1 MPRAAVVVENPFSS
15 SRAPV
20 ICWSCEKA
28 AGADMFCA
36 HCGAIQPADAAAS
49 HFQVL
54 GVPQAFDVDLAALE
68 RRYKELTRQLHP
80 DKFARA
86 DARARRASLQ
96 RTVQLNQAWK
106 TLRDPVR
113 RAEYLLSLAGID
125 VGTEEGTQQRTADG
139 SKQKLPVPHELLMD
153 VMELREGLMEARMAE
168 DEARVAELAAEVR
181 GRKQAAMQAVG
192 AALRSQPADVDA
204 AARELVA
211 VRYFD
216 RFLNEVD
223 VHDDAR
229 ADAEAR
235 SPSESVGH
243 G

>member
-1 MPRAAVVVENPFSS
+1 MSPAILRASS
-15 SRAPV
+15 S
-20 ICWSCEKA
+20 
-28 AGADMFCA
+28 
-36 HCGAIQPADAAAS
+36 
-49 HFQVL
+49 
-54 GVPQAFDVDLAALE
+54 
-68 RRYKELTRQLHP
+68 
-80 DKFARA
+80 
-86 DARARRASLQ
+86 SLQ
-96 RTVQLNQAWK
+96 TIWVSSR
-106 TLRDPVR
+106 LRR
-113 RAEYLLSLAGID
+113 SRY
-125 VGTEEGTQQRTADG
+125 VGKVEGRRTADG
-139 SKQKLPVPHELLMD
+139 SKQKLPVPHELLID

-168 DEARVAELAAEVR
+168 HEARVAELAAEVR

-192 AALRSQPADVDA
+192 VALRSQPADVDA

-235 SPSESVGH
+235 SPSESAGH

>member
-1 MPRAAVVVENPFSS
+1 
-15 SRAPV
+15 
-20 ICWSCEKA
+20 
-28 AGADMFCA
+28 MFCA
-36 HCGAIQPADAAAS
+36 HCGAIQPPDAAAT

-106 TLRDPVR
+106 TLRDPGR

-125 VGTEEGTQQRTADG
+125 VGTEEGTQRRTADG

-181 GRKQAAMQAVG
+181 ARKQAAMQAVG

-235 SPSESVGH
+235 SPSESAGH